1 MPMLRVVV
9 VALTLTAV
17 AIAPLFWGDSGTPR
31 DGRTAYAT
39 AIDGFPGDGSS
50 VRQSNDNGDDNGNGN
65 DNGGD
70 NGNAND
76 NDDNNNGNANGNDN
90 DDNGNDNNGNGNGNG
105 NGNNNGNGNGNDNGG
120 DDNDNEDGGGPAPV
134 AAPQAGGGAGAGGGD
149 AFPASRCYDVGMV
162 GAINL
167 SLAGGGV
174 TLDVVPVSSFPRVSR
189 VMLSP
194 VDPASVPPASGGFL
208 AGFVFDVRAQEGC
221 DGPALGQLPSA
232 VNLGIAYSVPAD
244 KGRLRIARW
253 DGGRWV
259 DVTTVP
265 DPNPTNPYI
274 SATIQQTGTYAVYQA
289 P

>member
-1 MPMLRVVV
+1 MPMLRLVV

-70 NGNAND
+70 NGSAND

-90 DDNGNDNNGNGNGNG
+90 DDNGNDNNGNGNGND
-105 NGNNNGNGNGNDNGG
+105 NDG
-120 DDNDNEDGGGPAPV
+120 DDNEDEDGDGPAPV

-162 GAINL
+162 GVINL
-167 SLAGGGV
+167 SLAGGSV

-189 VMLSP
+189 VTLSP
-194 VDPASVPPASGGFL
+194 VDPASVPAAPGGFL
-208 AGFVFDVRAQEGC
+208 DGFVFDVRAQEGC

-244 KGRLRIARW
+244 KSRLRIARW

-265 DPNPTNPYI
+265 DPNNPYI